1 MTKFAMVTGFHLA
14 AELLSH
20 GLHAIANTQ
29 YRYASTPNTIVSA
42 PGIFLGRRLRPTGQN
57 DGPGAKIDDF
67 LLGHITRDKS
77 RNTQTPI
84 SRTRPRNQLGVLTAK
99 IMINTRCAWMS
110 NDIVLVLSEWGSLAL
125 HE

>member
-29 YRYASTPNTIVSA
+29 YRYASAPNTIVSA
-42 PGIFLGRRLRPTGQN
+42 PGIFLGRGLRPTGQN

-67 LLGHITRDKS
+67 LLGHITRINLAIHSDFT
-77 RNTQTPI
+77 NP
-84 SRTRPRNQLGVLTAK
+84 PRNQLGVLTAK
-99 IMINTRCAWMS
+99 IQDQYAMRV
-110 NDIVLVLSEWGSLAL
+110 DVQ
-125 HE
+125 